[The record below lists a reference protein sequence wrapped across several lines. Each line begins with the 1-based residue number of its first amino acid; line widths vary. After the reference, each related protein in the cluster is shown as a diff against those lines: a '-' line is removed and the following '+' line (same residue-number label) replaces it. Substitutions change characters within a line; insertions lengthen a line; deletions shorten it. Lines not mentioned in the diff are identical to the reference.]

1 MHKVIIATVTVLL
14 AGAAIFMIH
23 ARQTT
28 ASERASAG
36 MPMPSIHLLTVS
48 AAEMPQQ
55 SFPAF

>member
-14 AGAAIFMIH
+14 TGAAIFMVH

-28 ASERASAG
+28 ASEGTSAA
-36 MPMPSIHLLTVS
+36 MPSIHLLTVS